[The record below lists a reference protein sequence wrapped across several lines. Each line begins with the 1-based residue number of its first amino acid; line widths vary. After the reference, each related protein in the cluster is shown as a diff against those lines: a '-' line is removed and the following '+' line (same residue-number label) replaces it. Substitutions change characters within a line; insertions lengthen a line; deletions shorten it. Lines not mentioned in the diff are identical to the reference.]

1 MSACVRREPFGTLP
15 GGEAVE
21 AFALANAGGMEVR
34 VTGYGGTILS
44 VCVPD
49 RHGVMGDVV
58 LGYDTLAEY
67 VAGDAYFGALIGR
80 CANRIARGRFTLDGR
95 EHVLPVN
102 DGPNHLH
109 GGPLGFHKVLW
120 TVSVFPADEGC
131 GVRLAYTS
139 ADGEQGYPGE
149 LRARVT
155 YTLTDADELVVDYL
169 AEADRPTPAK
179 LTQHTY
185 WNLSANPAR
194 DVLAHELAL
203 QADAITPVDP
213 TLIPTGELAPVE
225 GTAFDF
231 RRPTPIGARIGWSD
245 EQLARAGG
253 YDHNFVLRGGG
264 GPLAVAAH
272 VRDPGSGRTL
282 TVLTTEPGMQFYSG
296 NFLDGTTRGKG
307 GQPHGYRSG
316 LCLEPQGFPD
326 SPNHPSFPSVI
337 LRPGEELRSRTVY
350 RFRVE

>member
-1 MSACVRREPFGTLP
+1 VSAGVRREAFGTLP
-15 GGEAVE
+15 GGEPVD
-21 AFALANAGGMEVR
+21 AFTLTNDRGSEVR
-34 VTGYGGTILS
+34 VMGYGGAILS
-44 VCVPD
+44 VRVPD
-49 RHGVMGDVV
+49 RHGALGDVV
-58 LGYDTLAEY
+58 LGYDTPAEY
-67 VAGDAYFGALIGR
+67 VAGEAYFGALIGR
-80 CANRIARGRFTLDGR
+80 CANRIARGRFTLDGH
-95 EHVLPVN
+95 EHALPVN

-109 GGPLGFHKVLW
+109 GGPRGFHKVPW
-120 TVSVFPADEGC
+120 TVSVLPADEGR

-149 LRARVT
+149 LHARVA
-155 YTLTDADELVVDYL
+155 YTLTDEDELVVDYR
-169 AEADRPTPAK
+169 AETDRATPAC

-185 WNLSANPAR
+185 WNLSADPAR
-194 DVLAHELAL
+194 DILGHELTL
-203 QADAITPVDP
+203 EADAITPVDA
-213 TLIPTGELAPVE
+213 TLIPTGALAPVQ

-231 RRPTPIGARIGWSD
+231 RRPTPIGQRIGWTD

-253 YDHNFVLRGGG
+253 FDHNFVLRGGDG
-264 GPLAVAAH
+264 SLAVAAR
-272 VRDPGSGRTL
+272 VRHAASGRTL
-282 TVLTTEPGMQFYSG
+282 TVLTTEPGMQVYSG

-307 GQPHGYRSG
+307 GRPHGYRTG